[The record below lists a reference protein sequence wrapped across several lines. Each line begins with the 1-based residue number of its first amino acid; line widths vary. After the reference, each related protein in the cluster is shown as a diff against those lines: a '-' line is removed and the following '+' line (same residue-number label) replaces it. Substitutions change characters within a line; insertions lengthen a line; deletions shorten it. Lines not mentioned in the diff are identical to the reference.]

1 MLKIM
6 VKKWDENKSNLE
18 KKLSTMKMNYQ
29 YDDLVKLTF
38 KTIFNNGADAS
49 FCSYFELDLDRMTKI
64 NNGSYS
70 GTLLYIIPFA
80 TYEPDEG
87 EYIMTYVNYGSCC
100 GCDTLERIKMFN
112 DEDDIPNEK
121 QLADL
126 MMLCKDIITNTIKP
140 YNKGYNYRED
150 FEEITEKENG

>member
-6 VKKWDENKSNLE
+6 VKKWDENKDNLE
-18 KKLSTMKMNYQ
+18 KELSTMKMNYQ

-38 KTIFNNGADAS
+38 KTIFNDGKNGYGFYD
-49 FCSYFELDLDRMTKI
+49 LDLDNLTKI
-64 NNGSYS
+64 DNGSYS
-70 GTLLYIIPFA
+70 GTLLYVIPFDC
-80 TYEPDEG
+80 YSPDEG

-100 GCDTLERIKMFN
+100 GCDTLERIKAFN
-112 DEDDIPNEK
+112 DEDDIPDKN